1 MHPLNANIVYITY
14 TLGTTNQKF
23 KIHQNNI
30 KTNNG
35 YFS

>member
-23 KIHQNNI
+23 KMHQNN
-30 KTNNG
+30 NNK
-35 YFS
+35 YQKS